1 MKIIFSDLD
10 GTLLDHDNYSFN
22 AALEALAKVKELG
35 VPLVLCSS
43 KTKPEMLLWQERLGI
58 CGPFIAENGGGIY
71 FPQRYEADVNR
82 FTKDGGF
89 LEEGLVVIKN
99 EAGREQLRD
108 AFIRVRNDLSVEMK
122 SFSDMS
128 VEELVKLTALS
139 EDDALLAMKRSFTEP
154 FIISDKDLARREEI
168 LSALTDIGLTVVK
181 GGRFYHLMGKM
192 DKGIAAKK
200 VINIFSK
207 GHAECISSLGL
218 GDSEN
223 DVAMLFAVDR
233 AILVKRHDGSWF
245 DDPATETFIKV
256 EGIGPAGWNEAVLD
270 FLGT

>member
-10 GTLLDHDNYSFN
+10 GTLLDHNSYSFKP
-22 AALEALAKVKELG
+22 ALEALGRVKELG

-43 KTKPEMLLWQERLGI
+43 KTKPEMLIWQERLGI
-58 CGPFIAENGGGIY
+58 SGPFIAENGGGIY

-89 LEEGLVVIKN
+89 LEEGLIVIKN
-99 EAGREQLRD
+99 ETGRAQLRD
-108 AFIRVRNDLSVEMK
+108 AFLRVKSKLSLEVK

-128 VEELVKLTALS
+128 VREVMELTSLS
-139 EDDALLAMKRSFTEP
+139 EDDAILAMKRSFTEP
-154 FIISDKDLARREEI
+154 FIIPDNDLGRREEI
-168 LSALTDIGLTVVK
+168 ISEFVRMGLTVVK
-181 GGRFYHLMGKM
+181 GGRFYHLMGKI

-207 GHAECISSLGL
+207 DCTETISSLGL

-223 DVAMLFAVDR
+223 DLAMLLAVDR

-245 DDPATETFIKV
+245 DGLEAETFLKT
-256 EGIGPAGWNEAVLD
+256 EGVGPAGWNEAVLD